1 MLFGRRKS
9 PSLFERIRI
18 AAWPRRSWVR
28 STKYVVHRVWRLSGS
43 PHRIAIGC
51 AAGIFV
57 SCTPFLGFHFLLAGL
72 LAWSLRGSIIAS
84 ALGTFFGNP
93 LTFPLIWISTFK
105 LGNWILGKSSEI
117 GQIDLAERLSDLRV
131 YFLID
136 VSFAFEM
143 LFYTLWPVIKP
154 MILGAIPI
162 GLVISAI
169 GYFVIKKLV
178 EAYQIR
184 RQRKIALVKKRRLR
198 SVHKTAQA

>member
-1 MLFGRRKS
+1 M
-9 PSLFERIRI
+9 
-18 AAWPRRSWVR
+18 
-28 STKYVVHRVWRLSGS
+28 
-43 PHRIAIGC
+43 GC

-72 LAWSLRGSIIAS
+72 IAWSIRGSIIAS

-105 LGNWILGKSSEI
+105 VGNWILGKSSEI
-117 GQIDLAERLSDLRV
+117 GQIDLAERLNELRV

-136 VSFAFEM
+136 VGFAFEM

-154 MILGAIPI
+154 MILGAIPF
-162 GLVISAI
+162 GVIASTI
-169 GYFVIKKLV
+169 GYYVIRKVV
-178 EAYQIR
+178 EAYKVR
-184 RQRKIALVKKRRLR
+184 RQRKFALVKKRRLR